1 MRPMKKFLIPFFLL
15 LLLAGC
21 SSSNNNTITVGLKI
35 ELTGLA
41 RSNDGTTLVS
51 WRIVNPNIVSYLVDE
66 TTHRIYLNGTLVGTT
81 QEKEVMA
88 IPAQTNANRTTR
100 LVTSGT
106 TAERTLSEAIAAS
119 PATYRTESIIIVR
132 LYGDRTDKSSLTS
145 AGKVPVT
152 AN

>member
-1 MRPMKKFLIPFFLL
+1 MRPMKKYFAPVLLL

-21 SSSNNNTITVGLKI
+21 SSSNTITVGLKV

-41 RSNDGTTLVS
+41 RSNDGTTQVS
-51 WRIVNPNIVSYLVDE
+51 WRIVNPNIVPYLVDE

-100 LVTSGT
+100 LVTSGAA
-106 TAERTLSEAIAAS
+106 AERALSEAIAAGT
-119 PATYRTESIIIVR
+119 ATYRTESIIIIR
-132 LYGDRTDKSSLTS
+132 LYGDKTDKSSLTS

-152 AN
+152 AK